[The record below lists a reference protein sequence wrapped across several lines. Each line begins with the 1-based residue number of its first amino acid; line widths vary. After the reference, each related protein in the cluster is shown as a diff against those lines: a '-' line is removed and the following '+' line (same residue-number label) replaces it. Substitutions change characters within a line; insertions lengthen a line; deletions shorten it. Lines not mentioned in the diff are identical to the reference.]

1 MDTPSHPFPLH
12 RHISATLKPFLTKQ
26 TTQVYWIG
34 MRCEEQARAHLLI
47 SASVN
52 GPMSGKKRPSRRKHY
67 WLWIVQPIF
76 CTSIIQSVSLCWVW
90 RVCNRKQT
98 RPAVI
103 MRVLRHDIKHDA
115 PHGLLQKKT
124 QVTLYRGHTNKI
136 QRTLKTTNSC
146 SSTMWGTVSE

>member
-1 MDTPSHPFPLH
+1 MDIPSHPFPLH
-12 RHISATLKPFLTKQ
+12 RHISATLKPLLTKQ

-52 GPMSGKKRPSRRKHY
+52 GPMSGKKWPPTQEKT
-67 WLWIVQPIF
+67 LLIVDCPTDF
-76 CTSIIQSVSLCWVW
+76 LLCTSCSSIIQSASLCWVW

-98 RPAVI
+98 HPAVI

-115 PHGLLQKKT
+115 PHGLLQKKPRW
-124 QVTLYRGHTNKI
+124 L
-136 QRTLKTTNSC
+136 C
-146 SSTMWGTVSE
+146 TVGAEKQDPKNFKDN